1 MRLIDTDANRQLLS
15 EKDRTAEMLNFFI
28 NNGLEALI
36 LLEDEG
42 REKFNVTPAEFFG
55 ITLSLLESYMKQFT
69 MASDTTKFK
78 KIFND
83 KKRQELVNF
92 FDKSLFEFYFRKK
105 FENQQ
110 SGDA

>member
-1 MRLIDTDANRQLLS
+1 MSQEVS
-15 EKDRTAEMLNFFI
+15 EKARTSEMLNFFI

-78 KIFND
+78 KIFDDEN
-83 KKRQELVNF
+83 RQKLVNF
-92 FDKSLFEFYFRKK
+92 FDKSLFEFYIRKK

-110 SGDA
+110 NGDA

>member
-1 MRLIDTDANRQLLS
+1 MSQELS
-15 EKDRTAEMLNFFI
+15 EKDRISEMLNFFI

-36 LLEDEG
+36 LLEDKG

-78 KIFND
+78 KIFDDEN
-83 KKRQELVNF
+83 RQKLVNF
-92 FDKSLFEFYFRKK
+92 FDKSLFEFYIIKK

-110 SGDA
+110 NGDA